1 MFGHCDAPA
10 HWAAHLVALR
20 DLQKRTSAVTEFVP
34 LPFVH
39 MEAPIYRRG
48 RARPGP
54 TLREC
59 FLMHAGGLA
68 GASAWRAT
76 LWCVMWCTA
85 RG

>member
-20 DLQKRTSAVTEFVP
+20 DLQKRTHGITEFVP

-48 RARPGP
+48 GTCPALNAVRRTRGLTCVPCFCLQGGRAPAP
-54 TLREC
+54 LS
-59 FLMHAGGLA
+59 
-68 GASAWRAT
+68 ASAS
-76 LWCVMWCTA
+76 
-85 RG
+85 